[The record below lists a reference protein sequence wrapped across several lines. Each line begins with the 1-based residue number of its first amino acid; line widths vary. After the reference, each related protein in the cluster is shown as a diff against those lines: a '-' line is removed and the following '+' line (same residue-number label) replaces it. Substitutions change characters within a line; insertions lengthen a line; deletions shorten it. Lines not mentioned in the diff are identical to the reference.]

1 MNNILMVLDPE
12 TYGLNRSAVVFGL
25 FAAATATLICVKL
38 LAVLR
43 EAGLPS

>member
-1 MNNILMVLDPE
+1 MKNLLMVLDPA

-25 FAAATATLICVKL
+25 CAATTATLVCAKL

>member
-1 MNNILMVLDPE
+1 MKNLLPYLDPE

-25 FAAATATLICVKL
+25 IALSVMTLLAVKL

>member
-1 MNNILMVLDPE
+1 MKNLMTILDPE
-12 TYGLNRSAVVFGL
+12 TYGLNRSAVVIGVLGL
-25 FAAATATLICVKL
+25 SAIILIGCKL